1 MTHHSPSFRSVPARF
16 TRDLLSAAYSSHL
29 DDLVERSGAAIWV
42 HGHTAVRDMQTHN
55 GPHGEM
61 DFVAEKLRDE
71 AWHYRDLRMRITD
84 ESVQE
89 ALAQLIAEKEEQ
101 LRQIEEEPMVDR

>member
-1 MTHHSPSFRSVPARF
+1 
-16 TRDLLSAAYSSHL
+16 
-29 DDLVERSGAAIWV
+29 
-42 HGHTAVRDMQTHN
+42 MQTHN

-71 AWHYRDLRMRITD
+71 AWHYRDLRVRITD
-84 ESVQE
+84 DRVQE

-101 LRQIEEEPMVDR
+101 LRQIEEDPTVDR